1 MPRRDVPE
9 EELQRTKTP
18 TCQHHSSPQPD
29 YLDYLTAD
37 EPEAVAERV
46 FVVFLRV
53 FVTEIDS
60 DSGRFGGETVQ
71 ILTLKSKIF
80 TSSQRVTAV
89 EKSVCFAIS
98 FIFGPLGIGCSQ
110 RERTR
115 SHLYTDSLPSPSLAC
130 AHCTAHISSSRL
142 IRAL

>member
-1 MPRRDVPE
+1 MPE

-60 DSGRFGGETVQ
+60 DSGRFGGGNRANSN
-71 ILTLKSKIF
+71 LKKQNFHFVPTGHRRRKVCVLRDFIYFRS
-80 TSSQRVTAV
+80 TRDRV
-89 EKSVCFAIS
+89 FATGTDT
-98 FIFGPLGIGCSQ
+98 FPPL
-110 RERTR
+110 
-115 SHLYTDSLPSPSLAC
+115 H
-130 AHCTAHISSSRL
+130 
-142 IRAL
+142 